1 MHCICASLVEARN
14 DAHIGSE
21 ASSCY
26 SGNMSWRI
34 KSEIFIQA
42 LVRRVYAAQAA
53 AYIVRRG
60 DSDAGN
66 VMVRINRLDG
76 CSGVLTM
83 FTDMSGERCWRVAYA
98 LATQD
103 SDIDAFL
110 TREINRDPDVWV
122 VEIEDRQGRHFLEER
137 IDGKWDSE

>member
-1 MHCICASLVEARN
+1 MQASAAARN
-14 DAHIGSE
+14 AAHIGSG

-26 SGNMSWRI
+26 SGKMSWRI

-42 LVRRVYAAQAA
+42 LVRRVYAAQSA

-66 VMVRINRLDG
+66 VMIRINQLDG
-76 CSGVLTM
+76 YSGVLTM
-83 FTDMSGERCWRVAYA
+83 FTDMSGERCWRVAQA
-98 LATQD
+98 LTALD
-103 SDIDAFL
+103 RDVDDFL

-122 VEIEDRQGRHFLEER
+122 VEIEDKQGRHFLEER
-137 IDGKWDSE
+137 IDGKWDMVIISE

>member
-1 MHCICASLVEARN
+1 MQASAVARN
-14 DAHIGSE
+14 AAHIGSG
-21 ASSCY
+21 ARSCY

-53 AYIVRRG
+53 AYIIRRG

-66 VMVRINRLDG
+66 VMIRINRLDG

-83 FTDMSGERCWRVAYA
+83 FTYMSGERCWRVAHA
-98 LATQD
+98 PATRD
-103 SDIDAFL
+103 EDVDEFL
-110 TREINRDPDVWV
+110 SREIHRDPDVWV

-137 IDGKWDSE
+137 IDGKWDEN

>member
-1 MHCICASLVEARN
+1 MQASAAARN
-14 DAHIGSE
+14 AAHIGSG

-66 VMVRINRLDG
+66 VMIRINQLDG

-83 FTDMSGERCWRVAYA
+83 FTDMSGERCWRVAHA
-98 LATQD
+98 LATLD
-103 SDIDAFL
+103 REVDDFL

-122 VEIEDRQGRHFLEER
+122 VEIEDKQGRHFLEER
-137 IDGKWDSE
+137 IDGKWDKIIISE